1 MAHHQE
7 LPQFA
12 PRPII
17 FITGATGGVG
27 YGICLRL
34 LYQLSQPFQ
43 ADLSAPYHLQSEH
56 QPDGEKIG
64 NEEEEQEHQSI
75 YATPNGLTLLIGC
88 RSESKCRMTQMEL
101 EKGLRE
107 LIEAERKTDQEEL
120 VFSYIH
126 RISGQVESMSFY
138 EYRSRW
144 LDRLTIDWVP
154 LDLLCA
160 KSVLNA
166 VSLVNKRYGYITHL
180 LLNAGGGPF
189 VGIDWL
195 KLLKASFRNLLD
207 ALTYPDYL
215 IQATQ
220 AKETSDGIPET
231 WQLNVLSHYI
241 LARESLPLL
250 AKGSKRTSCRAKM
263 IWTGSLDGQP
273 HFLDRKD
280 LECFHA
286 TIHAYQSTKYQ
297 VELVGQAFHDTLLK
311 HGLDHAVV
319 SLVAHPGVVAG
330 NMFLPIIGV
339 LMDTLMRWVFH
350 FARLVLGSRHHVI
363 SGYLAGL
370 VWTKVCLSG
379 DDPLAGA
386 ARRRRRAAADG
397 AQKGTPTRGEHQH
410 HEEEEEEGE
419 DAASGWDTRFVRLGA
434 QCDRRGR
441 PAVVLE
447 AAPASHHLLARQRRA
462 DQHAVMD
469 LCDRKADA
477 LIRLCAPP

>member
-43 ADLSAPYHLQSEH
+43 ADLSVPYHLQSEH
-56 QPDGEKIG
+56 QPDGEKTG

-126 RISGQVESMSFY
+126 RTSGQVESMSFY

-160 KSVLNA
+160 KSVLDA

-339 LMDTLMRWVFH
+339 LMDTLMRYVYRGTTHWP
-350 FARLVLGSRHHVI
+350 G
-363 SGYLAGL
+363 
-370 VWTKVCLSG
+370 
-379 DDPLAGA
+379 GA
-386 ARRRRRAAADG
+386 AAASRG
-397 AQKGTPTRGEHQH
+397 GGRGPKGTPTRGEHQH

-419 DAASGWDTRFVRLGA
+419 DAARGWDTRFVRLGA